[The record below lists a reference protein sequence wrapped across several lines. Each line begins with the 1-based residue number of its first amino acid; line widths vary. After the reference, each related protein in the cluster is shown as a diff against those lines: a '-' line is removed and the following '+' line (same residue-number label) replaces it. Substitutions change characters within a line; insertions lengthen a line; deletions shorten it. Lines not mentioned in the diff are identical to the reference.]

1 MAITGNLRTM
11 QLSELLQWL
20 SMGQKTGTLAI
31 RGTAGEKRIYFQNG
45 RIISSSSTIEREYLG
60 HFLVSYGYITE
71 EELTKAMEVQEE
83 SKILLGKILVMIG
96 AIAEEDLVELI
107 RLKACETIYDIFLW
121 PEGAFHFLDGEIPQR
136 PMVPIA
142 IDVTG
147 IVMEGLRR
155 YDEWR
160 RLKERIRSMRD
171 VPTVVA
177 PVSVESLA
185 EPQRV
190 ILRAIDG
197 VRTLAEIAEATHNP
211 DFPVAKLV
219 FDLLESGHVELAGGP
234 SGAAPKSSELTPED
248 PYETVFEEAAS
259 PHFEGVPDTADELS
273 IPPPP
278 AAPQNAPQK
287 DFTRFLRRAPESGA
301 PGLRPAGPVTTSM
314 AAPVAAP
321 PAAPP
326 PSTSFRPAPPAP
338 APVRPP
344 ASGSLNAADRAAS
357 LLEVGAPP
365 ASAPWPA
372 PAASGTFRPPSSG
385 SFRPPASGA
394 VRPPSS
400 GSFRPPASA
409 ATRGPSSTS
418 FGTSPPS
425 SSAGFPAPLPG
436 ASGGLVS
443 PTAVPSLTRPME
455 ELMSWSFTPN
465 EAFILSRI
473 NGLWDVRSI
482 AKISPFP
489 EGEVLRVFEKLHDG
503 GLIRWR

>member
-1 MAITGNLRTM
+1 M

-31 RGTAGEKRIYFQNG
+31 RGGAGEKRIYFQSG

-60 HFLVSYGYITE
+60 HFLVSYGYITD

-121 PEGAFHFLDGEIPQR
+121 PEGAFQFIDGEIPRR

-155 YDEWR
+155 YDEWQ
-160 RLKERIRSMRD
+160 RIRQK
-171 VPTVVA
+171 VPTMRHVPSVVA
-177 PVSVESLA
+177 PVAVDELA
-185 EPQRV
+185 EPARL

-197 VRTLAEIAEATHNP
+197 VRSLAQIAEATHNP
-211 DFPVAKLV
+211 DFPVARLV
-219 FDLLESGHVELAGGP
+219 FDLLESGHVELA
-234 SGAAPKSSELTPED
+234 AAGDAARKSFDLTPED
-248 PYETVFEEAAS
+248 PYETVFEDAATPPFDGLS
-259 PHFEGVPDTADELS
+259 DTADELS

-278 AAPQNAPQK
+278 ADGRPVPQK
-287 DFTRFLRRAPESGA
+287 DFTRFLRRGPDSGA
-301 PGLRPAGPVTTSM
+301 HATRPQGPVTTSM

-321 PAAPP
+321 PPAPP
-326 PSTSFRPAPPAP
+326 PSTSFRPAPASSGSS
-338 APVRPP
+338 RPP
-344 ASGSLNAADRAAS
+344 ASGS
-357 LLEVGAPP
+357 
-365 ASAPWPA
+365 
-372 PAASGTFRPPSSG
+372 FRPAGPTTSSLIEIG
-385 SFRPPASGA
+385 VPPVSGGFRAPQG
-394 VRPPSS
+394 
-400 GSFRPPASA
+400 
-409 ATRGPSSTS
+409 
-418 FGTSPPS
+418 PPS
-425 SSAGFPAPLPG
+425 SSAIPVAAAPG
-436 ASGGLVS
+436 ASEGPVV
-443 PTAVPSLTRPME
+443 PTAVPSLTRPMD

>member
-31 RGTAGEKRIYFQNG
+31 RGGSGEKRVYFQNG

-107 RLKACETIYDIFLW
+107 RIKACETIYDIFLW
-121 PEGAFHFLDGEIPQR
+121 PEGAFHFIDGEIPQR
-136 PMVPIA
+136 PMIPIA

-155 YDEWR
+155 YDEWQ
-160 RLKERIRSMRD
+160 RLKERIVSMRD
-171 VPTVVA
+171 IPSVVA
-177 PVSVESLA
+177 QVAIESLG
-185 EPQRV
+185 EPQRI

-197 VRTLAEIAEATHNP
+197 VRSLAEIAEATHNP

-219 FDLLESGHVELAGGP
+219 FDLLESGHLDLS
-234 SGAAPKSSELTPED
+234 SGFAPPRSSELTPED
-248 PYETVFEEAAS
+248 PYETVFAEAAT
-259 PHFEGVPDTADELS
+259 PHYSGVIDTADELN

-278 AAPQNAPQK
+278 DGRPAPAK
-287 DFTRFLRRAPESGA
+287 DFTRFLRRGPDSGTHTT
-301 PGLRPAGPVTTSM
+301 RPQGGPVTTSM
-314 AAPVAAP
+314 SAPVAAP
-321 PAAPP
+321 PPAPP
-326 PSTSFRPAPPAP
+326 PSTSFRPAPPVS

-344 ASGSLNAADRAAS
+344 ATGSFQTTDRSAAS
-357 LLEVGAPP
+357 FLEMGAPP
-365 ASAPWPA
+365 SSVPWPPA
-372 PAASGTFRPPSSG
+372 PPPSGVFRPSRAAAP
-385 SFRPPASGA
+385 PPAS
-394 VRPPSS
+394 VSFRTSQSLPQSPPPSQ
-400 GSFRPPASA
+400 GSLSAPPSAGPAS
-409 ATRGPSSTS
+409 
-418 FGTSPPS
+418 S
-425 SSAGFPAPLPG
+425 SSIA
-436 ASGGLVS
+436 VS
-443 PTAVPSLTRPME
+443 AIPSLTRPME

-473 NGLWDVRSI
+473 NGLWDIRSI

-489 EGEVLRVFEKLHDG
+489 EGEVRRVFEKLHDG

>member
-31 RGTAGEKRIYFQNG
+31 RGGAGEKRIYFQNG

-121 PEGAFHFLDGEIPQR
+121 PEGAFHFIDGEIPQR
-136 PMVPIA
+136 PMIPIA

-155 YDEWR
+155 YDEWQ
-160 RLKERIRSMRD
+160 RLRERIRSMRD
-171 VPTVVA
+171 VPTVIA
-177 PVSVESLA
+177 PVSVESLP
-185 EPQRV
+185 EPQRL

-219 FDLLESGHVELAGGP
+219 FELVESGHVEVSAPP
-234 SGAAPKSSELTPED
+234 SHVPPASSELTPED
-248 PYETVFEEAAS
+248 PYETVFEEAVT
-259 PHFEGVPDTADELS
+259 PHFGDIPDTADDLNLTEA
-273 IPPPP
+273 PPP
-278 AAPQNAPQK
+278 ARSAAQK
-287 DFTRFLRRAPESGA
+287 DFTRFLRRGPDSGSHA
-301 PGLRPAGPVTTSM
+301 VRPAGPVTTSM

-321 PAAPP
+321 PPPPP
-326 PSTSFRPAPPAP
+326 PSTSFRPAPPVSA
-338 APVRPP
+338 AQRPP
-344 ASGSLNAADRAAS
+344 ATGSFRAPDRPAAS
-357 LLEVGAPP
+357 LLEIGAPP
-365 ASAPWPA
+365 ASLPWP
-372 PAASGTFRPPSSG
+372 PG
-385 SFRPPASGA
+385 
-394 VRPPSS
+394 
-400 GSFRPPASA
+400 PPASA
-409 ATRGPSSTS
+409 TLRPVPASAAPPPSVSLRARE
-418 FGTSPPS
+418 TSPPP
-425 SSAGFPAPLPG
+425 SASFSAPPPG
-436 ASGGLVS
+436 ISGSLFA
-443 PTAVPSLTRPME
+443 PTAIPSLTRPME

-489 EGEVLRVFEKLHDG
+489 EGEVVRVFQKLHDG